1 MTMLFLLVIL
11 AFAVG
16 SALTL
21 TFVLVSTRRPRPPLP
36 PGGAAWPPSL
46 AGPPPHRPPPH
57 WPLPHGPAQPSPG
70 YPAYNP
76 TNFLSPG
83 DRERILVL
91 LRGGKKIQAIK
102 LYREVTGA
110 GLREA
115 KESVEYLERFQ

>member
-1 MTMLFLLVIL
+1 MTVLFLLVIL

-16 SALTL
+16 SAVTL
-21 TFVLVSTRRPRPPLP
+21 GLVLYASTRRPRPPLP
-36 PGGAAWPPSL
+36 PNARDAWPPSL
-46 AGPPPHRPPPH
+46 ALPPSPQ
-57 WPLPHGPAQPSPG
+57 APSSATPGPG

-83 DRERILVL
+83 DRERIFVL
-91 LRGGKKIQAIK
+91 LRAGKKIHAIK

-115 KESVEYLERFQ
+115 KEAVEYLERYQ

>member
-1 MTMLFLLVIL
+1 MTVLFLLVIL

-16 SALTL
+16 SAVTL
-21 TFVLVSTRRPRPPLP
+21 GLVLYASTRRPRPPLP
-36 PGGAAWPPSL
+36 PASREAWPPSL
-46 AGPPPHRPPPH
+46 ALPPSSGTHSSGGP
-57 WPLPHGPAQPSPG
+57 GAG

-83 DRERILVL
+83 DRERIFVL
-91 LRGGKKIQAIK
+91 LRAGKKIHAIK

-115 KESVEYLERFQ
+115 KEAVEYLERYQ

>member
-1 MTMLFLLVIL
+1 MTVLFLLVIL

-16 SALTL
+16 SAVTL
-21 TFVLVSTRRPRPPLP
+21 VLVIVAANRSRPQLP
-36 PGGAAWPPSL
+36 PEASNQWPPSL
-46 AGPPPHRPPPH
+46 ALPPTQSPPGPR
-57 WPLPHGPAQPSPG
+57 PG

-83 DRERILVL
+83 DRERIMVLV
-91 LRGGKKIQAIK
+91 RNGKKIHAIK

-115 KESVEYLERFQ
+115 KEAVEYLERFQ

>member
-1 MTMLFLLVIL
+1 MTALFLLVIL

-16 SALTL
+16 SAVTL
-21 TFVLVSTRRPRPPLP
+21 VFVLVASNRSRPGLP
-36 PGGAAWPPSL
+36 PRTPNQWPPSL
-46 AGPPPHRPPPH
+46 ALPPTQPQPGP
-57 WPLPHGPAQPSPG
+57 GPD

-91 LRGGKKIQAIK
+91 VRGGKKIHAIK

-115 KESVEYLERFQ
+115 KEAVEYLERYQ

>member
-1 MTMLFLLVIL
+1 MAALFLLVIM
-11 AFAVG
+11 AFVVG
-16 SALTL
+16 SVVTL
-21 TFVLVSTRRPRPPLP
+21 AIVVAATRRPRPPLP
-36 PGGAAWPPSL
+36 PGRGGAWPPSL
-46 AGPPPHRPPPH
+46 AAPPPQAGSR
-57 WPLPHGPAQPSPG
+57 PG

-91 LRGGKKIQAIK
+91 LHGGKKIHAIK

-115 KESVEYLERFQ
+115 KEAVEYLERYQ